1 MIGPMTTTDSPP
13 AQSDNAMA
21 SPPEPLEELQ
31 RGPPRKDFHAPLER
45 VRPRAIRFDSCRV
58 RCVLATLA
66 VLFSL
71 IAVGCGSS
79 ASTAPGSALTTSS
92 TTAATPAASPG
103 PVTLSEFKVQT
114 AATTVAAGK
123 VTFQISNAGKVQHE
137 LLVFKSDLAPSA
149 YPLKDGNI
157 DEEGPGITKV
167 SDGDNLDPG
176 ATQTRTVD
184 LSQAGTYLFVCNLP
198 GHFKAGMYQVVT
210 VK

>member
-1 MIGPMTTTDSPP
+1 MTTTDSPL

-176 ATQTRTVD
+176 GTQTRTVD
-184 LSQAGTYLFVCNLP
+184 LSQAGTYLFVCNLA
-198 GHFKAGMYQVVT
+198 GHFKAGMYQAVT

>member
-1 MIGPMTTTDSPP
+1 MTTTDSPP

-114 AATTVAAGK
+114 AATTVAPGK
-123 VTFQISNAGKVQHE
+123 VTFQISNAGRVQHE
-137 LLVFKSDLAPSA
+137 LLVFRSDLPPSA

-176 ATQTRTVD
+176 GTQTRTVD
-184 LSQAGTYLFVCNLP
+184 LSQPGTYLFVCNLP